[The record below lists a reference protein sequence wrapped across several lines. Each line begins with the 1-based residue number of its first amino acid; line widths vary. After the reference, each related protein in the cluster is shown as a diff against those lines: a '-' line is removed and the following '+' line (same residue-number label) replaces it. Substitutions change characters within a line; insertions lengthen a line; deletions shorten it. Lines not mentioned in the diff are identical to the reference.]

1 MAESKLTAKEKL
13 EKARA
18 NLAKLEIDAFEEEIL
33 GFLNSYTKPA
43 TGYSIVKDL
52 FSALTMEFPD
62 VKDTVLLSIVGKA
75 AGIKSFTVTKTT
87 TTSKSSTGGAK
98 GTRKTYTDEFKE
110 KAVKMVK
117 DGKKKAD
124 VAKELDVAIGSLDKW
139 IKLAEGK

>member
-18 NLAKLEIDAFEEEIL
+18 NLAKLEIEAFEEEIL

-52 FSALTMEFPD
+52 FSALRLEFPD
-62 VKDTVLLSIVGKA
+62 VKDIVLLSIVGKA
-75 AGIKSFTVTKTT
+75 AEIKNFTVTKTT
-87 TTSKSSTGGAK
+87 TTKSAKGGAK
-98 GTRKTYTDEFKE
+98 GTRKSYTDDFKA

-117 DGKKKAD
+117 DGNKQSD
-124 VAKELDVAIGSLDKW
+124 VAKELEVAVGSLAKW
-139 IKLAEGK
+139 VKLAEGK

>member
-18 NLAKLEIDAFEEEIL
+18 NLAKLEIEAFEEEIL
-33 GFLNSYTKPA
+33 GFLNSYTKPT
-43 TGYSIVKDL
+43 TGHPLVKDL
-52 FSALTMEFPD
+52 FSALRLEFPD

-75 AGIKSFTVTKTT
+75 AEIKSFTVTKT

-98 GTRKTYTDEFKE
+98 GTRKTYTDDFKA

-117 DGKKKAD
+117 GGKKKAD